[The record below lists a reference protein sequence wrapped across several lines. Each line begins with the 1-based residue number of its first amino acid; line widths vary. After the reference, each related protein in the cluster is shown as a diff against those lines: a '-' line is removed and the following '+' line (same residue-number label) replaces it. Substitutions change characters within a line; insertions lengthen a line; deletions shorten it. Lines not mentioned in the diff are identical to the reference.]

1 MATLEQL
8 SSALVKADAAGNAA
22 DAKALADA
30 IRQMQSAP
38 VEAAP
43 AAAPQQPGFMTQLGR
58 SAASLADVTIGGV
71 LPAVVQQVGYPL
83 ARLGRSPQEAQAATA
98 RLVGAVESPVGRA
111 FGVTETPEYQ
121 QEAGRQLVDFI
132 GQNFQKGAKWIAGKT
147 GLPQSDIENMM
158 GTASVAAPAIAR
170 PVART
175 VQQAVAPVIEKA
187 VVGAKMP
194 FEPRAQARR
203 ERLSQEDYA
212 RGPQIDAAADAQR
225 LGIAL
230 NPTDIQSTVGTRLTA
245 MAAGPRAPAAL
256 AEANKNQ
263 VRSIALKDLD
273 LPPTAQL
280 DGDTA
285 FNQARAQVAG
295 PYNQVKKLPIQQA
308 DDAMVQRLEAL
319 RADLDVIGAKEYA
332 PAISKIVDDAIAKTQ
347 TGLTG
352 EQLLKNISVLRERA
366 RKTYNNKS
374 ATTEALDIADTNLKV
389 ATELESMI
397 DNSIFNPKLLG
408 EFRDARQKMAK
419 TYAYQGATDFNTGM
433 VDVGKLARI
442 TSKDNALTG
451 DIASLG
457 KIAGNFPDVFSAQ
470 PTPGFFTAPR
480 LSRSGPGGAAGALI
494 GSQFGLTGSILGGV
508 LGGATAEGLG
518 AVAANRMAS
527 PGYQAGLTLR
537 DARIPVNQLGASM
550 QPIPQNRSLVPYEAP
565 VEVLGPGEGP
575 YQPNFV
581 LQPNQYGPRVTTPG
595 FAPGPAQLPAP
606 SAQGTLN
613 MLRAEDTR
621 RGQMSRTLGQQAEQ
635 QAAAA
640 EAAARRPTSGAV
652 EMQINPLTGLPEI
665 ATGIKGATPAT
676 FQDFGTTLKS
686 ATDKATAGRM
696 FDLTAAEK
704 VAFDKTRV
712 ELAEIV
718 PGMKALSDKAI
729 AGKMQDR
736 AWVQDAITKA
746 QDRARAFEDIA
757 ARASTERL
765 RQDALIKRE
774 QMLDLMGALEEQFRK
789 SRPVAKGEQGPKTK
803 AAQRNMLIPEDRR
816 PSDGENQNA
825 LAR

>member
-38 VEAAP
+38 
-43 AAAPQQPGFMTQLGR
+43 AAAPVQSEIPAPRQRPGALAQFGR
-58 SAASLADVTIGGV
+58 SAASLADVTVGGV
-71 LPAVVQQVGYPL
+71 IPAVVQQVGYGL
-83 ARLGRSPQEAQAATA
+83 ARLNRSPEQAQAATA
-98 RLVGAVESPVGRA
+98 RLVGAVDQPFGKA
-111 FGVTETPEYQ
+111 FGVSDTPEYQ
-121 QEAGRQLVDFI
+121 QEAGRQVLDFI

-147 GLPQSDIENMM
+147 GLPQSDIENYL
-158 GTASVAAPAIAR
+158 GTATLAAPAVAR

-175 VQQAVAPVIEKA
+175 VQQTVAPAIEKA
-187 VVGAKMP
+187 VIGAKMP
-194 FEPRAQARR
+194 FEARAQARR

-230 NPTDIQSTVGTRLTA
+230 NPVDIEPSRMAKLTS
-245 MAAGPRAPAAL
+245 MAAGPRGPEAL
-256 AEANKNQ
+256 ANVNKNQ
-263 VRSIALKDLD
+263 VRTIALNEMD
-273 LPPTAQL
+273 LPPTTQL
-280 DGDTA
+280 NTPQA
-285 FNQARAQVAG
+285 FQQARKQVAK
-295 PYNQVKKLPIQQA
+295 PYDEVAKLPIQQA
-308 DDAMVQRLEAL
+308 DDAMVQRLESL
-319 RADLDVIGAKEYA
+319 RADLDIIGAKEYA
-332 PAISKIVDDAIAKTQ
+332 PAIGKIVDDAISKTQ

-352 EQLLKNISVLRERA
+352 EQLIKNISVLRERA

-389 ATELESMI
+389 ATELESLI
-397 DNSIFNPKLLG
+397 ENSIFNPKLLDQ
-408 EFRDARQKMAK
+408 FRDARQKMARS
-419 TYAYQGATDFNTGM
+419 YAYEGATDLNTGM
-433 VDVGKLARI
+433 LDVKKLSRI
-442 TSKDNALTG
+442 TAKDNNLTG

-457 KIAGNFPDVFSAQ
+457 RIAGNFPDVFSAA
-470 PTPGFFTAPR
+470 PTPGALTAPR
-480 LSRSGPGGAAGALI
+480 LSRSGAGGAAGALV
-494 GSQFGLTGSILGGV
+494 GSQFGLTGSILGGA
-508 LGGATAEGLG
+508 LGGLG
-518 AVAANRMAS
+518 TEVVGAAAARRMAS
-527 PGYQAGLTLR
+527 PNYQAGLNLR
-537 DARIPVNQLGASM
+537 DMRIPVNQLAASM
-550 QPIPQNRSLVPYEAP
+550 QPIPQNRAIVPYEAP
-565 VEVLGPGEGP
+565 VEVLMPGEGP

-581 LQPNQYGPRVTTPG
+581 MQPNQYGPRVTTPG

-613 MLRAEDTR
+613 MLRAEDAR

-665 ATGIKGATPAT
+665 ATGIRGATPAT
-676 FQDFGTTLKS
+676 FQDFGSTLKS

-712 ELAEIV
+712 DLAEAV
-718 PGMKALSDKAI
+718 PGMKSLTDKAV
-729 AGKMQDR
+729 AAKMQDR
-736 AWVQDAITKA
+736 AWVQDAVSKA
-746 QDRARAFEDIA
+746 QERARAFEAIA
-757 ARASTERL
+757 ARADTERA
-765 RQDALIKRE
+765 RQSALANRE
-774 QMLDLMGALEEQFRK
+774 RMLDLAEQMEDMLRPA
-789 SRPVAKGEQGPKTK
+789 RPVKTGGQGPKTR
-803 AAQRNMLIPEDRR
+803 AFQRNMLTPEQ
-816 PSDGENQNA
+816 EIQNA